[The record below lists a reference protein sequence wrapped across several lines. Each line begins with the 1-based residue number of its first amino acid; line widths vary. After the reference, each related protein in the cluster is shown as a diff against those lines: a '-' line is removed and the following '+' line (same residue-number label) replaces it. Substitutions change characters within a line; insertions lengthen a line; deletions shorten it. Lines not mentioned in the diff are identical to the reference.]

1 MYTFANEQIR
11 RERDKSACL
20 RFPFSRIKSKGGLKE
35 TYIWMVTMVTIIL
48 WKSRWH
54 TTYTVITFSKGICSH
69 SWIFNLA
76 DKFNLHL
83 ENVKPIMNFCRMQYN
98 LIYVSCI
105 SLNAYEKFIK
115 LAEREKYWA
124 RHMVGFACHICVYNM
139 NGDSLKPILENRK
152 KRFLLLFSVIFSPF
166 AFR

>member
-20 RFPFSRIKSKGGLKE
+20 RFPFSRLNSKGGLKD

-54 TTYTVITFSKGICSH
+54 ITYTVIIFFKGIFSH
-69 SWIFNLA
+69 RWLVNLA
-76 DKFNLHL
+76 DIF
-83 ENVKPIMNFCRMQYN
+83 NVKPIINFCRMQYN

-105 SLNAYEKFIK
+105 SLNAYE
-115 LAEREKYWA
+115 EVYWI
-124 RHMVGFACHICVYNM
+124 G
-139 NGDSLKPILENRK
+139 GEGEILGKTYGWFCMPYLR
-152 KRFLLLFSVIFSPF
+152 L
-166 AFR
+166 